1 MAPFGKRST
10 DDARSDRWRGR
21 PVLAALVSLSV
32 VITPLA
38 VSIVAAVVTGHLLPR
53 PRTTEAL
60 VGWWVAVL
68 AVPIIVLL
76 ATDRLA
82 RRALPLAVLLKMTLV
97 FPDRAPRR
105 LAVARKAGNTRDLA
119 RRVEE
124 ARTQGVDDEPSAA
137 AEKILALAGALNA
150 HDRLTRGHAER
161 VRALTDLIADELALP
176 TSARDRLRWS
186 ALLHDIGKLAV
197 HPDVLNKPGALSD
210 EEWEL
215 MRRHPLEGA
224 KLTAPLAAW
233 LGPWADTI
241 AEHHERFDGRGYP
254 FGLAGQEIS
263 TGARIVAVADCYDT
277 MTSARTYKKVMS
289 TEAARAELAACA
301 GAQFDPVMVRAF
313 LAVSVRRLYVVAPLT
328 WLGSLPFDNIGPQL
342 ARIATFG
349 ARVAITTAAATVSVV
364 GLAAGQQA
372 VGSASR
378 SDQSATTDATHV
390 PSPGKVTSPTTNG
403 GSGRATGTGHDGVG
417 GTDSRPNSPGD
428 RGDTDTTPVPGAGA
442 GGSSTG
448 PGDTGNGGDPSAA
461 GSLDGGIGEGS
472 GDDGTTTTAAP
483 GSNPG
488 TVGGTSPTSS
498 TTTTT
503 STATTTTQ
511 PAPPAAPSGL
521 QATGACQVLV
531 LVPEVNLT
539 WTASP
544 FTQVTGY
551 VILRSTSKTSGYGSV
566 RTVSG
571 RSDTSYSDTSVTG
584 LGATYWYEVEAVAGA
599 LTSPASAP
607 ASATT
612 PPLCV

>member
-1 MAPFGKRST
+1 
-10 DDARSDRWRGR
+10 
-21 PVLAALVSLSV
+21 VSLSV

-38 VSIVAAVVTGHLLPR
+38 VSIVAAAVTAHLLPR
-53 PRTTEAL
+53 PRTTGAL
-60 VGWWVAVL
+60 VGWWMVVL

-76 ATDRLA
+76 ATDRFA

-137 AEKILALAGALNA
+137 AEKILTLAAALNA

-176 TSARDRLRWS
+176 TSDRDRLRWS

-197 HPDVLNKPGALSD
+197 HPDVLNKPGALSE
-210 EEWEL
+210 EEWEV

-263 TGARIVAVADCYDT
+263 TGGRIVAVADSYDT

-289 TEAARAELAACA
+289 TEEARAELAAGA

-313 LAVSVRRLYVVAPLT
+313 LAVSVRRLYAVAPLT

-342 ARIATFG
+342 ARIATIG

-378 SDQSATTDATHV
+378 SSLSAT
-390 PSPGKVTSPTTNG
+390 PSGAHEASLGKVTSSMTNG
-403 GSGRATGTGHDGVG
+403 GSGRAAGSGHGGVG
-417 GTDSRPNSPGD
+417 GADSGSGSARH
-428 RGDTDTTPVPGAGA
+428 RGNGKATHVPGAAAGA
-442 GGSSTG
+442 SMG
-448 PGDTGNGGDPSAA
+448 PGDTGNDGDPSPA
-461 GSLDGGIGEGS
+461 GTTDGGNGDGS
-472 GDDGTTTTAAP
+472 GNDGTSTTEAP
-483 GSNPG
+483 GSNPSNPG
-488 TVGGTSPTSS
+488 TVGGTSPTSPATTTTT

-503 STATTTTQ
+503 STTTTTTQ

-521 QATGACQVLV
+521 QATAACQILV
-531 LVPEVNLT
+531 VGAEIKLT

-544 FTQVTGY
+544 STQVTGY

-566 RTVSG
+566 GTVSG
-571 RSDTSYSDTSVTG
+571 RTTLAFDDTSVTG
-584 LGATYWYEVEAVAGA
+584 IGTTYWYEVEAVAGA
-599 LTSPASAP
+599 STSPASAP
-607 ASATT
+607 ASAKTT
-612 PPLCV
+612 LCVL